1 MTTGSGPP
9 EQTVSDV
16 VAARIRESRLRRGW
30 TAAQL
35 AEACARRGA
44 DKLTTSVINNIE
56 TGRRDAQGRRRREL
70 SIDELLVLALVLDVA
85 PIQLMGLPTTG
96 GEAVMRIAPTCS
108 VSDPQ
113 ALLLWIR
120 GDKALPENDGRRY
133 YSSVIE
139 HLPPSDAAQST
150 AELARSVLEERAAEL
165 MERFNAETATLAAN
179 AAVRAQ
185 DRLRELV
192 GAVEAGLARGATEDE
207 LRALL
212 KEVRKD

>member
-85 PIQLMGLPTTG
+85 PIQLMGLPAAE
-96 GEAVMRIAPTCS
+96 GEAVVRIAPTCS
-108 VSDPQ
+108 VSGPQ

-120 GDKALPENDGRRY
+120 GDRALPENDDRRY

-139 HLPPSDAAQST
+139 SSSISRHPTRPRAARNSR
-150 AELARSVLEERAAEL
+150 ARSFRN
-165 MERFNAETATLAAN
+165 R
-179 AAVRAQ
+179 R
-185 DRLRELV
+185 RS
-192 GAVEAGLARGATEDE
+192 
-207 LRALL
+207 
-212 KEVRKD
+212 